1 MKKKKRHQQG
11 VKVPV
16 WMRFTFKNIER
27 LSPYVAMRIAAYVF
41 SKPIKFK
48 PPIHEQ
54 KATKHC
60 SKEFIHIPKID
71 KNVLTYTWKNSGE
84 SVLLAHGWSGRGAQL
99 YSIAKTL
106 HELGYHVVAYDAPAH
121 GSSSGKL
128 TNVFEMISTIE
139 HLNGFEKF
147 DHFIGHSLGGMALL
161 NYCSNPEINA
171 KKIVTIGAGDKM
183 RMIFDNYIKTVGLKL
198 TTGALMTSFFEK
210 KFKINIA
217 DYSSSTVV
225 RKLNT
230 PTLIIHDE
238 DDADIDVLC
247 ASSIVK
253 QHPNALLLKTK
264 GLGHRK
270 ILRDE
275 YVLNQIKSFIE
286 KS

>member
-1 MKKKKRHQQG
+1 MIA
-11 VKVPV
+11 P
-16 WMRFTFKNIER
+16 NE
-27 LSPYVAMRIAAYVF
+27 SP
-41 SKPIKFK
+41 
-48 PPIHEQ
+48 
-54 KATKHC
+54 
-60 SKEFIHIPKID
+60 
-71 KNVLTYTWKNSGE
+71 
-84 SVLLAHGWSGRGAQL
+84 
-99 YSIAKTL
+99 
-106 HELGYHVVAYDAPAH
+106 
-121 GSSSGKL
+121 
-128 TNVFEMISTIE
+128 
-139 HLNGFEKF
+139 
-147 DHFIGHSLGGMALL
+147 
-161 NYCSNPEINA
+161 
-171 KKIVTIGAGDKM
+171 GDKM